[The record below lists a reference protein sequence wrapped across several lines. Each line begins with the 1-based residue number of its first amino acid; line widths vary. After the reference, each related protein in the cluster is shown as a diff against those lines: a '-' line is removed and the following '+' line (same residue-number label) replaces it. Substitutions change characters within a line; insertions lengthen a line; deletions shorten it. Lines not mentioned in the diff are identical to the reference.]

1 MNRSNIIKVNLSILI
16 LTLISSVCT
25 AQVPQVAAEPT
36 KRPNILVV
44 MVDDMGFSDLGCY
57 GGEIETPVMDQLAAN
72 GLRFTQFYN
81 TAKCHSSRVS
91 LLSGMYCMQAG
102 DVALSHC
109 VTSAEILSRAGYFTM
124 MSGKWHLEKEPTDF
138 GFQRYFGHLSGA
150 CNYFKGDQTFRLN
163 GEKWQ
168 VPVKD
173 FYTTTAKVDFALKFL
188 KEARET
194 EKPWYL
200 YVAFNAPHA
209 PLHALEEDYNKYK
222 GRYKVGW
229 DAIYQ
234 ARLEKQQKLGLFGK
248 DVQAPGR
255 VDHVRAWDRLDDGWK
270 TFEEMRMTAIA
281 AMIDRI
287 DQEMGRL
294 VADLKQEGELENT
307 MILFIS
313 DNGACPYDR
322 RRDQRSIDQK
332 PWDPKVKWSD
342 STGWAWARNAP
353 FRFYKQNQFE
363 GGICTPAIVHWP
375 AGLKTRPGSVVD
387 SPAHIT
393 DVVPTLVDI
402 CEAPV
407 PKIWPAREL
416 RQISGVSLAPIFET
430 GRLEKRPP
438 IHLLFGEDRGLRD
451 GDWKLVSF
459 KSQPWELYNI
469 AEDRTE
475 LNDLSAQ
482 HPKRVKTMAATWHK
496 MAKDVLHAPEK
507 ATKPVGTAVN
517 KANREW
523 SNFDKR
529 YNGPAAHE
537 LNLLRKRKNKP

>member
-1 MNRSNIIKVNLSILI
+1 MMNTLSYRTILATGA
-16 LTLISSVCT
+16 LLALMLGGY
-25 AQVPQVAAEPT
+25 AQAE
-36 KRPNILVV
+36 KPNILVV

-57 GGEIETPVMDQLAAN
+57 GGEIETPVMDSLASD
-72 GLRFTQFYN
+72 GLRLTQFYN

-109 VTSAEILSRAGYFTM
+109 VTSAEILSGAGYFTM
-124 MSGKWHLEKEPTDF
+124 MSGKWHLDKEPTDF

-150 CNYFKGDQTFRLN
+150 CNYFTGDGTFRLN

-168 VPVKD
+168 VPDKD

-194 EKPWYL
+194 QKPWYL

-209 PLHALEEDYNKYK
+209 PLHALEKDYQKYE
-222 GRYKVGW
+222 GQYKVGW

-234 ARLEKQQKLGLFGK
+234 ARLEKQQQLGLFGQEVK
-248 DVQAPGR
+248 APER
-255 VDHVRAWDRLDDGWK
+255 PDHVRAWDKLDDDWK
-270 TFEEMRMTAIA
+270 TFEEMRMTALA

-294 VADLKQEGELENT
+294 VADLKQAGEWENT
-307 MILFIS
+307 LILFLS
-313 DNGACPYDR
+313 DNGACPNDHR
-322 RRDQRSIDQK
+322 RYQRNLNQT
-332 PWDPKVKWSD
+332 PWDPKVKWGD

-375 AGLKTRPGSVVD
+375 AGLKTKPGSVVD
-387 SPAHIT
+387 SPAHII
-393 DVVPTLVDI
+393 DVVPTLVEI
-402 CEAPV
+402 CRAPV
-407 PKIWPAREL
+407 PETWPGREL
-416 RQISGVSLAPIFET
+416 RKISGVSLASLFET
-430 GRLEKRPP
+430 GKLEKRPP
-438 IHLLFGEDRGLRD
+438 IHLLFEQDRGIRD

-475 LNDLSAQ
+475 LNDLAAQ
-482 HPKRVKTMAATWHK
+482 FPERVNAMAATWHQ
-496 MAKDVLHAPEK
+496 MAKEVLHAPED
-507 ATKPVGTAVN
+507 ATEPVGGADN
-517 KANREW
+517 KIHRQW
-523 SNFDKR
+523 SDYDKP
-529 YNGPAAHE
+529 YNEAAAHE
-537 LNLLRKRKNKP
+537 LNFLRKRKK

>member
-1 MNRSNIIKVNLSILI
+1 MPHLVRYLLICLSWVVV
-16 LTLISSVCT
+16 TEADAS
-25 AQVPQVAAEPT
+25 QVT
-36 KRPNILVV
+36 KRPNILIV

-57 GGEIETPVMDQLAAN
+57 GGEIETPVMDSLANN

-109 VTSAEILSRAGYFTM
+109 VTSAEILSQAGYFTM

-150 CNYFKGDQTFRLN
+150 CNYFTGDGTFRLN
-163 GEKWQ
+163 GKKWQ
-168 VPVKD
+168 VPEKD
-173 FYTTTAKVDFALKFL
+173 FYTTTAKVDFALDFL

-194 EKPWYL
+194 GKPWYL

-209 PLHALEEDYNKYK
+209 PLQALKEDYKKYE
-222 GRYKVGW
+222 GRYMAGW

-234 ARLEKQQKLGLFGK
+234 TRLKKQKMLGLFGQK
-248 DVQAPGR
+248 IKPSER
-255 VDHVRAWDRLDDGWK
+255 PDHVRAWDKLDDDWK

-287 DQEMGRL
+287 DQEVGRL
-294 VADLKQEGELENT
+294 AAELKQAGELENT
-307 MILFIS
+307 LILFLS

-322 RRDQRSIDQK
+322 RRNQRNLDQK
-332 PWDPKVKWSD
+332 LWDPAVKWSD

-363 GGICTPAIVHWP
+363 GGICTPAIAHWP
-375 AGLKTRPGSVVD
+375 AGLKTKPGSVVD
-387 SPAHIT
+387 SPAHII
-393 DVVPTLVDI
+393 DVVPTLVEI
-402 CEAPV
+402 CRAPV
-407 PKIWPAREL
+407 PETWPGRDL
-416 RQISGVSLAPIFET
+416 RQISGVSLTSIFET
-430 GRLEKRPP
+430 GKMKQRPP

-475 LNDLSAQ
+475 LNDLAAQ
-482 HPKRVKTMAATWHK
+482 HPERVRTMAGTWYQ
-496 MAKDVLHAPEK
+496 MAKDVLHAPKK
-507 ATKPVGTAVN
+507 ATKPVGEMVN
-517 KANREW
+517 QANREW
-523 SNFDKR
+523 SDFNKP
-529 YNGPAAHE
+529 YNEAAAHE
-537 LNLLRKRKNKP
+537 LK

>member
-1 MNRSNIIKVNLSILI
+1 MPHLVPYLLVSCLSWVVV
-16 LTLISSVCT
+16 TEAKT
-25 AQVPQVAAEPT
+25 AEVM
-36 KRPNILVV
+36 KRPNVLIV

-57 GGEIETPVMDQLAAN
+57 GGEIETPVMDSLAAN

-91 LLSGMYCMQAG
+91 LLSGMYCIQAG

-109 VTSAEILSRAGYFTM
+109 VTSAEILSQAGYFTM
-124 MSGKWHLEKEPTDF
+124 MSGKWHLKKAPTDF

-150 CNYFKGDQTFRLN
+150 CNYFTGDGTFRLN
-163 GEKWQ
+163 GKKWQ
-168 VPVKD
+168 VPDKN
-173 FYTTTAKVDFALKFL
+173 FYTTTAKVDFALEFL

-209 PLHALEEDYNKYK
+209 PLQALKEDYQKYE
-222 GRYKVGW
+222 GRYKDGW
-229 DAIYQ
+229 DAIYKS
-234 ARLEKQQKLGLFGK
+234 RLKKQEMLGLFGK
-248 DVQAPGR
+248 GIKPPERPDHVQA
-255 VDHVRAWDRLDDGWK
+255 WDKLDAGWK

-287 DQEMGRL
+287 DQGMGRL
-294 VADLKQEGELENT
+294 VADLKRAGELENT
-307 MILFIS
+307 LILFIS

-322 RRDQRSIDQK
+322 RRSSRNLNQK
-332 PWDPKVKWSD
+332 PWEPAVEWSD

-375 AGLKTRPGSVVD
+375 AGLKTKPGSVVD
-387 SPAHIT
+387 SPAHLI
-393 DVVPTLVDI
+393 DVVPTLVEI

-407 PKIWPAREL
+407 PRKWPGREL
-416 RQISGVSLAPIFET
+416 RKISGVSLAPIFET
-430 GRLEKRPP
+430 GKLKKRPP
-438 IHLLFGEDRGLRD
+438 IHLLFNEDRGLRD

-475 LNDLSAQ
+475 LNDLATQ
-482 HPKRVKTMAATWHK
+482 HPDRVRSMVGTWYK
-496 MAKDVLHAPEK
+496 MAKDVLHAPKK
-507 ATKPVGTAVN
+507 ATKPVGEMVN
-517 KANREW
+517 QANREW
-523 SNFDKR
+523 SDFNNSHNK
-529 YNGPAAHE
+529 ASAHE
-537 LNLLRKRKNKP
+537 LNFLRKRKNKP

>member
-1 MNRSNIIKVNLSILI
+1 MPHLALYLLIFCLPWVVVTEAKTAKVM
-16 LTLISSVCT
+16 
-25 AQVPQVAAEPT
+25 

-57 GGEIETPVMDQLAAN
+57 GSEIETPVMDSLAAN

-109 VTSAEILSRAGYFTM
+109 VTSAEILSKAGYFTM

-150 CNYFKGDQTFRLN
+150 CNYFTGDGTFRLN
-163 GEKWQ
+163 GKKWQ
-168 VPVKD
+168 VPDKD

-194 EKPWYL
+194 RKPWYL

-209 PLHALEEDYNKYK
+209 PLHALEKDYQKYK
-222 GRYKVGW
+222 GKYKVGW
-229 DAIYQ
+229 DTIYQ
-234 ARLEKQQKLGLFGK
+234 ARLKKQQKLGLFGK
-248 DVQAPGR
+248 EVKAPAR
-255 VDHVRAWDRLDDGWK
+255 PDHVPAWDQLDDDWK
-270 TFEEMRMTAIA
+270 TFEEMRMTALA

-294 VADLKQEGELENT
+294 VADLKQAGELENT
-307 MILFIS
+307 MILFLS
-313 DNGACPYDR
+313 DNGASPYDHR
-322 RRDQRSIDQK
+322 RSQRNLNQTA
-332 PWDPKVKWSD
+332 WDPEVKWGD

-375 AGLKTRPGSVVD
+375 AGLKTKPGSVVD

-393 DVVPTLVDI
+393 DVFPTLAEI

-407 PKIWPAREL
+407 PKKWPGREL
-416 RQISGVSLAPIFET
+416 RQISGVSLAPVFET
-430 GRLEKRPP
+430 GKRERRPP
-438 IHLLFGEDRGLRD
+438 IHLLFNEDRGLRD

-459 KSQPWELYNI
+459 ESQPWELYNL
-469 AEDRTE
+469 ADDRTE
-475 LNDLSAQ
+475 LNDLAAQ
-482 HPKRVKTMAATWHK
+482 HPERVKTMAATWHK
-496 MAKDVLHAPEK
+496 MANDVLHAPED
-507 ATKPVGTAVN
+507 ATEPVSSVVS
-517 KANREW
+517 KVHRQW
-523 SNFDKR
+523 SDYGEA
-529 YNGPAAHE
+529 YNVTAAHE
-537 LNLLRKRKNKP
+537 RKHLQRRKNKP